1 MVILQPALYYR
12 GKRRVQFTLQILS
25 VGGGEVVLNIIPRQI
40 VVNHGIGVGDGP
52 VVQKR
57 RNNRIASTLF
67 FSFLAMCF
75 LAFLFQTLC
84 KWDGHARERR
94 GVHPCAEPVL

>member
-40 VVNHGIGVGDGP
+40 VVNHGIGVGDGL

-57 RNNRIASTLF
+57 RNNRDRGGRDAVRGGCSVR
-67 FSFLAMCF
+67 A
-75 LAFLFQTLC
+75 AVA
-84 KWDGHARERR
+84 DYPVRRR
-94 GVHPCAEPVL
+94 GCGGRAAVQKIMEE